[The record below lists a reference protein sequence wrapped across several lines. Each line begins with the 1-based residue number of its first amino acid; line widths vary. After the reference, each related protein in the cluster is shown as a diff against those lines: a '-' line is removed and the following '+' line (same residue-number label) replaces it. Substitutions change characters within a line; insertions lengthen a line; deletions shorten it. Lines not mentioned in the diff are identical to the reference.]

1 MAPMQPRNSI
11 SKAAGF
17 TLLEVLVALA
27 VLAIALAAL
36 IKGGGE
42 NASNAA
48 YLRDKSIAHWV
59 AMNRVAELQ
68 LQEQWPATG
77 TTRGSEEMAQREW
90 FWLAKVSDTFDD
102 DVRRLEVEVRR
113 EERDEGY
120 EDRVIAFLPRP
131 SAAARV
137 PPGAPGAGR

>member
-1 MAPMQPRNSI
+1 MVRTQARTKPSR
-11 SKAAGF
+11 AAGF

-36 IKGGGE
+36 VKGGGE

-48 YLRDKSIAHWV
+48 YLRDKTIAHWV
-59 AMNRVAELQ
+59 AINRVTELQ
-68 LQEQWPATG
+68 LQEQWPSTG

-102 DVRRLEVEVRR
+102 DVRRLEVEVRKEER
-113 EERDEGY
+113 EEGY
-120 EDRVIAFLPRP
+120 VARVIAFLPRP
-131 SAAARV
+131 PASA
-137 PPGAPGAGR
+137 PPGAGGVGR